1 MSRIVSIGAAT
12 QVIYL
17 IDRDDFKSAEVA
29 GQSIFGKLV
38 IGSKVDIDKV
48 KYSVGG
54 SGLNAAVSF
63 ARFGHETVF
72 IGNIGKD
79 VAGEAV
85 VRCLDDEN
93 IDSSYLEVLRGATAS
108 SVILLDA
115 KSGDSTSLD
124 FRGVSHRTD
133 DLKADDLELIQPD
146 WLYASSLDGDMDM
159 LLAFFE
165 KAHEIG
171 TKVMFNPGT
180 LELKQ
185 SEKLIG
191 LLQDVDILLVNKREA
206 AEIVPGVL
214 LTELLTHL
222 ANYCETVLITDG
234 IMGAIATNHE
244 KTYRLGVYEQ
254 PRVRDTTGAGDAFG
268 AGFLAN
274 FAKTGK
280 FKQSLC
286 FAAANAAKVVASYG
300 AQAGILSGDE
310 KLHPMPITEVKD
322 LIR

>member
-12 QVIYL
+12 QAIYL
-17 IDRDDFKSAEVA
+17 IDRDDFESAEVA

-38 IGSKVDIDKV
+38 IGSKVDIDKA

-63 ARFGHETVF
+63 ARVGHETIF
-72 IGNIGKD
+72 IGNAGKD
-79 VAGEAV
+79 VAGEAI

-93 IDSSYLEVLRGATAS
+93 IDSSYLEIVRGATAS

-115 KSGDSTSLD
+115 KSGNSTSLD
-124 FRGVSHRTD
+124 FQGVSRRASN
-133 DLKADDLELIQPD
+133 LKADDLELIQPD
-146 WLYASSLDGDMDM
+146 WLYASSLNGGMNT

-171 TKVMFNPGT
+171 TKVMFNPGAA
-180 LELKQ
+180 ELKQ
-185 SEKLIG
+185 PEKLIG

-254 PRVRDTTGAGDAFG
+254 PRIRDTTGAGDAFG
-268 AGFLAN
+268 SGFLAK

-286 FAAANAAKVVASYG
+286 FAAANAASVVASYG
-300 AQAGILSGDE
+300 AQAGLLTGEE

-322 LIR
+322 FAK